1 MTRLRVL
8 IVDDES
14 YARQR
19 LRRLIGEVADVEL
32 VGEAA
37 NGREAISAIEAQ
49 APDLVLLDVQM
60 PNLDGF
66 DVIRALPGRAP
77 LIIFV
82 TAFDQHALRAFEVHA
97 LDYLL
102 KPVEPERFCEAIE
115 RARAQLAQSSAAE
128 RHARL
133 MAFLQESTAS
143 DVQPPPA
150 APRIPEPTSTTIG
163 EPLDRLLVKDGGT
176 MYFVLT
182 ADIDWIE
189 AYGNYVRIHTGAKSH
204 LLRKTLGA
212 LEGML
217 DQRKFVRIHRSTIV
231 NLDRVAQMEL
241 WGSGDYIV
249 RLATGAKLK
258 LSRWYRDRI
267 ESLMRP

>member
-1 MTRLRVL
+1 MRVL

-14 YARQR
+14 HARQR
-19 LRRLIGEVADVEL
+19 LRRLLGEAEAVEV
-32 VGEAA
+32 VGEAG
-37 NGREAISAIEAQ
+37 NGREAISAIEAL

-66 DVIRALPGRAP
+66 DVVRALPEKTP

-82 TAFDQHALRAFEVHA
+82 TAFDQHAVRAFEVHA

-102 KPVEPERFCEAIE
+102 KPVEPERFAEAIE
-115 RARAQLAQSSAAE
+115 RARAQLVQSSAAE

-133 MAFLQESTAS
+133 MAFLETGAAE
-143 DVQPPPA
+143 PAPA
-150 APRIPEPTSTTIG
+150 AMLPRREPEPGTTRDS
-163 EPLDRLLVKDGGT
+163 LDRLLVKDGGT

-182 ADIDWIE
+182 ADIDWVE
-189 AYGNYVRIHTGAKSH
+189 AYGNYVRIHTGTKTH

-217 DQRKFVRIHRSTIV
+217 DPHKFVRIHRSTIV
-231 NLDRVAQMEL
+231 NLDRVSQMEL

-267 ESLMRP
+267 ESHMRP